1 MVIEKIKGEKVVM
14 LVEDVHF
21 FDNDSWQFL
30 HELALKFCSTHLLFL
45 YTRYMQHPPSEFG
58 QLCNMA
64 KVMELTPLNKDE
76 IAELLKRKFDQSF
89 PDKVIEYIDE
99 HSDGTPFWV
108 NQLADVVGKY
118 SDKTGEELEVL
129 LGNLSASDQ
138 LEQSIMTQ
146 FDQLSKQQQEILKF
160 ASILGTSFDTI
171 ILKEIL
177 PMSIRRKV
185 DIMDEIDRLVDE
197 GFLTAGGSGKSGLNR
212 GVEDME
218 DDENCLYCFSHD
230 LLQRVVVELTP
241 TTQQSKRHRQVAQ
254 VYEEL
259 YSEDLR
265 PYLMHLAHHYDRGG
279 QRYKS
284 FTYLKLSALS
294 ALQTDAVEHGT
305 LLLKRALLTLNGA
318 EPAEQ
323 LSRVVELDLMLK
335 TCLLEAGIPEHM
347 FAQPDVEKDGKR
359 AKLLLKKK
367 KKKAKEKLTAKE
379 QLSITKYRELLVFSE
394 YLSKTQGGMEAAP
407 TTQLDFDEEEI
418 QAWCRKAKAEADDGV
433 TCGDGKDQTSASAVC
448 VVL

>member
-1 MVIEKIKGEKVVM
+1 
-14 LVEDVHF
+14 
-21 FDNDSWQFL
+21 
-30 HELALKFCSTHLLFL
+30 LL
-45 YTRYMQHPPSEFG
+45 Q
-58 QLCNMA
+58 
-64 KVMELTPLNKDE
+64 
-76 IAELLKRKFDQSF
+76 RKFEHPF
-89 PDKVIEYIDE
+89 PDKAIAFIHE

-108 NQLADVVGKY
+108 NQLADVVGTY
-118 SDKTGEELEVL
+118 SDKTGDELDAL
-129 LGNLSASDQ
+129 LSNLSASDQ

-185 DIMDEIDRLVDE
+185 DIMDEIDTLVDQ
-197 GFLTAGGSGKSGLNR
+197 GFLTAGISGKSGLNR
-212 GVEDME
+212 PMAYLNEE
-218 DDENCLYCFSHD
+218 ENCLYCFSHD
-230 LLQRVVVELTP
+230 LLQRVVADLTP

-318 EPAEQ
+318 EPTEQ
-323 LSRVVELDLMLK
+323 LSRAIELDLMLK
-335 TCLLEAGIPEHM
+335 TCLLEAGIPEHL
-347 FAQPDVEKDGKR
+347 FVNPEAEKDGKR
-359 AKLLLKKK
+359 GKLRPPQWK
-367 KKKAKEKLTAKE
+367 KKKAVE
-379 QLSITKYRELLVFSE
+379 QLTVREQVFELHDLLKLWISLSSLSSHSFFSAQSLQSQNTKTY
-394 YLSKTQGGMEAAP
+394 
-407 TTQLDFDEEEI
+407 
-418 QAWCRKAKAEADDGV
+418 
-433 TCGDGKDQTSASAVC
+433 
-448 VVL
+448 

>member
-1 MVIEKIKGEKVVM
+1 M
-14 LVEDVHF
+14 
-21 FDNDSWQFL
+21 
-30 HELALKFCSTHLLFL
+30 
-45 YTRYMQHPPSEFG
+45 
-58 QLCNMA
+58 
-64 KVMELTPLNKDE
+64 
-76 IAELLKRKFDQSF
+76 
-89 PDKVIEYIDE
+89 
-99 HSDGTPFWV
+99 

-185 DIMDEIDRLVDE
+185 DIMDEIDTLVDE

-212 GVEDME
+212 AVEDID

-259 YSEDLR
+259 YSED
-265 PYLMHLAHHYDRGG
+265 
-279 QRYKS
+279 
-284 FTYLKLSALS
+284 
-294 ALQTDAVEHGT
+294 
-305 LLLKRALLTLNGA
+305 
-318 EPAEQ
+318 
-323 LSRVVELDLMLK
+323 
-335 TCLLEAGIPEHM
+335 
-347 FAQPDVEKDGKR
+347 
-359 AKLLLKKK
+359 
-367 KKKAKEKLTAKE
+367 
-379 QLSITKYRELLVFSE
+379 SIDPVSID
-394 YLSKTQGGMEAAP
+394 P
-407 TTQLDFDEEEI
+407 
-418 QAWCRKAKAEADDGV
+418 V
-433 TCGDGKDQTSASAVC
+433 P
-448 VVL
+448 